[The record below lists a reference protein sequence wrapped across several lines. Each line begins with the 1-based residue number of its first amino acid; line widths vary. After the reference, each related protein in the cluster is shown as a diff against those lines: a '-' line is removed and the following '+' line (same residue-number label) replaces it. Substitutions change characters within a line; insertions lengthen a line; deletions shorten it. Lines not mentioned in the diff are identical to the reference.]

1 MRARRAGRIGLAV
14 VAALAAAQVGVL
26 VAQTAGSGEDD
37 AAGAAVAAVPAL
49 LRSTSAA
56 DRTVQAYDGLGAW
69 VDLFDLGDGSVGP
82 DAVDVMADA
91 GVRTLYLQAAREAT
105 DGSASPPGVSD
116 PGLVG
121 RFLVRAH
128 DRGMRVVGW
137 YVPRFADVERDL
149 AHLRA
154 IASFDVLGHRFDG
167 VAVDIEWRGSVADP
181 AERSAR
187 LVELSE
193 QLRVSVGDS
202 AVGAIV
208 MPPVQLDVVNPGFWP
223 GFPWQELAPLYDVWL
238 PMNYWT
244 ERTSASGYR
253 DPARYTAE
261 NVDRLRADVGEDAHI
276 HVIGG
281 LGEDLATGDVDAF
294 ATAVHDHGAVGA
306 SLYDWATLTPH
317 ARRQMTDAVGG

>member
-14 VAALAAAQVGVL
+14 VAALAAGQLGVL

-49 LRSTSAA
+49 LRSTTEA

-69 VDLFDLGDGSVGP
+69 VDLFDLADGTVGP
-82 DAVDVMADA
+82 DAVDAMADA
-91 GVRTLYLQAAREAT
+91 GVRTLYLQAAREAA
-105 DGSASPPGVSD
+105 DGAPSPPGVSD
-116 PGLVG
+116 PELLG

-128 DRGMRVVGW
+128 ERGMRVVGW
-137 YVPRFADVERDL
+137 YVPRFGDVERDL

-154 IASFDVLGHRFDG
+154 ISSFDVLGHRFDG
-167 VAVDIEWRGSVADP
+167 VAVDIEWRESVSDP

-193 QLRVSVGDS
+193 RLRAGVGDD

-208 MPPVQLDVVNPGFWP
+208 MPPVQLDVVNPAFWP
-223 GFPWQELAPLYDVWL
+223 GFPWRELAPLYDAWL

-244 ERTSASGYR
+244 ERTAASGYR
-253 DPARYTAE
+253 DPVRYTAE
-261 NVDRLRADVGEDAHI
+261 NLDRLRSDVGDDAPI

-281 LGEDLATGDVDAF
+281 LGADLGAGDIDAF
-294 ATAVHDHGAVGA
+294 GTALEDHGAVGA
-306 SLYDWATLTPH
+306 SVYDWATLAPD
-317 ARRQMTDAVGG
+317 ARHRLADAVGG